1 MLPVSAAAATGSVA
15 AGVKAAADSVAA
27 MAVVGSVAV
36 QEVEGL
42 GAAEVVATAVAL
54 VGLEEAAAVVDSV
67 TCTSLGPRNSLEIQD
82 RGYPT
87 SCSDTPCNWNGI
99 SMRC

>member
-1 MLPVSAAAATGSVA
+1 MLLVSAAAATGSA
-15 AGVKAAADSVAA
+15 AAEVKAAADSVAA
-27 MAVVGSVAV
+27 MAEVGSVAV

-54 VGLEEAAAVVDSV
+54 VDLAEAAEVGGLVM
-67 TCTSLGPRNSLEIQD
+67 CTSLAPRNSLEIQD
-82 RGYPT
+82 REYPM
-87 SCSDTPCNWNGI
+87 SCSGTLCNWNGI